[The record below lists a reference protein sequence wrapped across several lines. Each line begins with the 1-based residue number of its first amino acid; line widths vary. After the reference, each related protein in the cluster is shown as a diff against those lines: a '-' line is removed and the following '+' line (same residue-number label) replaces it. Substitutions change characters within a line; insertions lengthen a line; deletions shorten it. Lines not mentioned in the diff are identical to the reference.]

1 MSEGWPTRYPDVDAI
16 VRSFT
21 EGVVSTLQEN
31 LVGVYLT
38 GSLSY
43 EAFAYDSS
51 DIDITVVMERRASR
65 GELEAIQRL
74 HSHLEAKFVKW
85 AKRLECSYTPVEMLT
100 SVMPPREPRPWY
112 WGGDSM
118 LYPEAPFGNEWIINN
133 YHLYNDSIPLVG
145 PGFRELAEPVDIE
158 EVRKAC
164 VRDLFQEWVPKK
176 SNMAWFRD
184 SHHESYFVVNL
195 CRILH
200 TVLCSSA
207 GSKETA
213 AIWAAEYC
221 GERWRRLIC
230 SARRWHYG
238 VDLSIRDEALDFL
251 DFVVSEV
258 SKTAVYAQ
266 VQAEVDPS

>member
-51 DIDITVVMERRASR
+51 DIDITVVME
-65 GELEAIQRL
+65 
-74 HSHLEAKFVKW
+74 
-85 AKRLECSYTPVEMLT
+85 
-100 SVMPPREPRPWY
+100 PRPWY

-133 YHLYNDSIPLVG
+133 YHLYNDSLPLVG

-184 SHHESYFVVNL
+184 SHHESYLVVNL